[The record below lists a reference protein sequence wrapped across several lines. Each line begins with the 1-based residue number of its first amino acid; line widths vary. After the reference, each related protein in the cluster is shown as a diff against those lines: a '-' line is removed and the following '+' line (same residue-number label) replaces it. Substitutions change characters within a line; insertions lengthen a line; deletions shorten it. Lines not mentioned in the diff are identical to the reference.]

1 MQCKY
6 NYYLGRLVS
15 DRYGEVVVLQRWSL
29 RQVRLYFVCF
39 MLLKTLTANAETGNC
54 VTAKRNFSYQGL
66 FQKIRTCM
74 RFNQKRARKSSKRA
88 QLLIFTPHSSKFKAF
103 RTLHPPKRHVFLE
116 FLVKNK
122 AYHFSKRAR
131 YAGTSCNKWLKK
143 ALVTFTNT
151 KKCMID

>member
-1 MQCKY
+1 MFCEYFSYFMNILIKQWLLHMSGQDIWDCQKVVVDCIKQVVVLCSVNTT
-6 NYYLGRLVS
+6 NYYLGRLVI
-15 DRYGEVVVLQRWSL
+15 DRYGEVVVLQRQSL

-39 MLLKTLTANAETGNC
+39 MLLKTLTTNSETGNC

-103 RTLHPPKRHVFLE
+103 RTLHPP
-116 FLVKNK
+116 
-122 AYHFSKRAR
+122 
-131 YAGTSCNKWLKK
+131 
-143 ALVTFTNT
+143 
-151 KKCMID
+151 